1 MLIKIFLFEGKL
13 LSKLFVH
20 IKVPVIKDKPKNSVK
35 EELKVLSKVSF
46 IKKIKLGFD
55 KSIL

>member
-1 MLIKIFLFEGKL
+1 MFEGKL
-13 LSKLFVH
+13 LFKLFVQ
-20 IKVPVIKDKPKNSVK
+20 IKVPVIKDKPNNRVK
-35 EELKVLSKVSF
+35 EELNVLSKVSF